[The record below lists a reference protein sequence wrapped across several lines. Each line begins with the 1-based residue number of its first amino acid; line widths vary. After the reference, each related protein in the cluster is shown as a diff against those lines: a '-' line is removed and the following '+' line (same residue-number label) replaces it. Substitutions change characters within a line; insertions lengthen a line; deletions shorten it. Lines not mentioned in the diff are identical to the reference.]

1 MAKQLTDEDWQAKRF
16 EVMELFS
23 PGAPIDENELF
34 AGRSDQI
41 SQLIEAVLQRGQHAI
56 VYGERGVGKTSLA
69 RTFSVRLIR
78 PTKSLSSVVINCDP
92 SDSYTSLWKKV
103 FLDLSHD
110 GKNIVDGYIGEITPD
125 DVRRVLSGF
134 DLTTTPVI
142 VLDEFDKLED
152 QGAKGLVANTIK
164 SLSDYSV
171 PATLILVGV
180 ANSVSDLISEHQSIA
195 RALVQVRMPRMKPAE
210 LQEIVDK
217 RLNKVAMKISKP
229 AIAQIIALSRGL
241 PHYTHLLG
249 QYAAR
254 RAIDARTLNVDVQH
268 VDGAERD
275 CLEKVDQS
283 IREQYHRA
291 THSPRG
297 GNIYREVLL
306 GCALAEPDD
315 LGFFPA
321 KAVEEPLSIIMKK
334 PYDVAMF
341 GQHLKKLCE
350 TDRGEIL
357 EQTGSPR
364 RFRYRFAEPLMQ
376 PYVILRG
383 LSDGLIDKLTMEGLM
398 PSALQPRLAS
408 PSQPPATSGR

>member
-1 MAKQLTDEDWQAKRF
+1 MSTQQRGDDF
-16 EVMELFS
+16 EVKRLEVIELFS

-34 AGRSDQI
+34 AGRADQI
-41 SQLIEAVLQRGQHAI
+41 NQLVEAVLQRGQHAI
-56 VYGERGVGKTSLA
+56 VFGERGVGKTSLA
-69 RTFSVRLIR
+69 RTFSVRLVR
-78 PTKSLSSVVINCDP
+78 PTKTLSSVVINCDP
-92 SDSYTSLWKKV
+92 SDTYTSLWKKV
-103 FLDLSHD
+103 FVDLSYE
-110 GKNIVDGYIGEITPD
+110 GKGVGDTFPSEITPD
-125 DVRRVLSGF
+125 DVRRVLAGF

-142 VLDEFDKLED
+142 VLDEFDKLVD
-152 QGAKGLVANTIK
+152 QKAKGLIANTIK

-180 ANSVSDLISEHQSIA
+180 ANSVGDLLSEHQSIA
-195 RALVQVRMPRMKPAE
+195 RALVQVRMPRMKPLE

-217 RLNKVAMKISKP
+217 RLGKVGMKITKP

-254 RAIDARTLNVDVQH
+254 RALDGRTLAVDVPH
-268 VDGAERD
+268 VDGAEKD
-275 CLEKVDQS
+275 CLDRVDQS

-297 GNIYREVLL
+297 GNIYREVIL
-306 GCALAEPDD
+306 GCALAEADD

-321 KAVEEPLSIIMKK
+321 KAVEEPLSIIMDR

-350 TDRGEIL
+350 ADRAEIL
-357 EQTGSPR
+357 EQTGSAR

-376 PYVILRG
+376 PYAILRG
-383 LSDGLIDKLTMEGLM
+383 LSDGLIDKPTLEKLM
-398 PSALQPRLAS
+398 PSPVQARLS
-408 PSQPPATSGR
+408 SGP

>member
-1 MAKQLTDEDWQAKRF
+1 VKRL
-16 EVMELFS
+16 EALELFS

-41 SQLIEAVLQRGQHAI
+41 NRLIEAVLQRGQHAI
-56 VYGERGVGKTSLA
+56 VFGERGVGKTSLA

-78 PTKSLSSVVINCDP
+78 PTKSLSSVVVNCDP
-92 SDSYTSLWKKV
+92 SDTYTSIWRKV
-103 FLDLSHD
+103 FLDVSD
-110 GKNIVDGYIGEITPD
+110 GGRGVVDGFQTEIAPD
-125 DVRRVLSGF
+125 DVRRVLAGF

-152 QGAKGLVANTIK
+152 QRAKGLIANTIK
-164 SLSDYSV
+164 TLSDYSV

-180 ANSVSDLISEHQSIA
+180 ANSVGDLISEHQSIA
-195 RALVQVRMPRMKPAE
+195 RALVQVRMPRMNPAE
-210 LQEIVDK
+210 LQEIIDK
-217 RLNKVAMKISKP
+217 RLSKLGMTITRP
-229 AIAQIIALSRGL
+229 AVAQITALSRGL

-254 RAIDARTLNVDVQH
+254 RAIDSRTLVVDVPH
-268 VDGAERD
+268 VDEAEKD
-275 CLEKVDQS
+275 CLDRVDQS

-297 GNIYREVLL
+297 GNIYREVIL
-306 GCALAEPDD
+306 GCALAEADD

-341 GQHLKKLCE
+341 GLHLKKLCE
-350 TDRGEIL
+350 TDRAELL

-383 LSDGLIDKLTMEGLM
+383 LSDGLIDKPTLESLM
-398 PSALQPRLAS
+398 PSPVQPRLS
-408 PSQPPATSGR
+408 SGI

>member
-1 MAKQLTDEDWQAKRF
+1 VATSSENDTWQVKRL
-16 EVMELFS
+16 EALELFS

-41 SQLIEAVLQRGQHAI
+41 NRLIEAVLQRGQHAI
-56 VYGERGVGKTSLA
+56 VFGERGVGKTSLA

-78 PTKSLSSVVINCDP
+78 PTKSLSSVVVNCDP
-92 SDSYTSLWKKV
+92 SDTYTSIWRKV
-103 FLDLSHD
+103 FLDLSD
-110 GKNIVDGYIGEITPD
+110 GGRGVVDGFQTEIAPD
-125 DVRRVLSGF
+125 DVRRVLAGF

-152 QGAKGLVANTIK
+152 QRAKGLIANTIK
-164 SLSDYSV
+164 TLSDYSV

-180 ANSVSDLISEHQSIA
+180 ANSVGDLISEHQSIA
-195 RALVQVRMPRMKPAE
+195 RALVQVRMPRMNPAE
-210 LQEIVDK
+210 LQEIIDK
-217 RLNKVAMKISKP
+217 RLSKLGMTITRP
-229 AIAQIIALSRGL
+229 AVAQITALSRGL

-254 RAIDARTLNVDVQH
+254 RAIDSRTLVVDVPH
-268 VDGAERD
+268 VDEAEKD
-275 CLEKVDQS
+275 CLDRVDQS

-297 GNIYREVLL
+297 GNIYREVIL
-306 GCALAEPDD
+306 GCALAEADD

-341 GQHLKKLCE
+341 GLHLKKLCE
-350 TDRGEIL
+350 TDRAELL

-383 LSDGLIDKLTMEGLM
+383 LSDGLIDKPTLESLM
-398 PSALQPRLAS
+398 PSPVQPRLS
-408 PSQPPATSGR
+408 SGI

>member
-1 MAKQLTDEDWQAKRF
+1 MATNPESDNWQIKRL
-16 EVMELFS
+16 EALELFS

-41 SQLIEAVLQRGQHAI
+41 NQLIEAVLQRGQHAI
-56 VYGERGVGKTSLA
+56 VFGERGVGKTSLA

-78 PTKSLSSVVINCDP
+78 PTKSLSSVVVNCDP
-92 SDSYTSLWKKV
+92 SDTYTSLWRKV
-103 FLDLSHD
+103 FLDLSD
-110 GKNIVDGYIGEITPD
+110 GGKGVVDSVPTEIAPD
-125 DVRRVLSGF
+125 DVRRVLAGF

-152 QGAKGLVANTIK
+152 QRAKGLIANTIK
-164 SLSDYSV
+164 TLSDYSV

-180 ANSVSDLISEHQSIA
+180 ANSVGDLISEHQSIA
-195 RALVQVRMPRMKPAE
+195 RALVQVRMPRMNPAE
-210 LQEIVDK
+210 LQEIIDK
-217 RLNKVAMKISKP
+217 RLSKLGMSITRP
-229 AIAQIIALSRGL
+229 AVAQITALSRGL

-254 RAIDARTLNVDVQH
+254 RAIDGRTLVVDVPH
-268 VDGAERD
+268 VDGAEKD
-275 CLEKVDQS
+275 CLDRVDQS

-297 GNIYREVLL
+297 GNIYREVIL
-306 GCALAEPDD
+306 GCALAEADD

-341 GQHLKKLCE
+341 GLHLKKLCE
-350 TDRGEIL
+350 GDRAELL

-383 LSDGLIDKLTMEGLM
+383 LSDGLIDKLTLERLM
-398 PSALQPRLAS
+398 PSPVQPRLS
-408 PSQPPATSGR
+408 SGF

>member
-1 MAKQLTDEDWQAKRF
+1 VATSSENDTWQVKRL
-16 EVMELFS
+16 EALELFS

-41 SQLIEAVLQRGQHAI
+41 NRLIEAVLQRGQHAI
-56 VYGERGVGKTSLA
+56 VFGERGVGKTSLA

-78 PTKSLSSVVINCDP
+78 PTKSLSSVVVNCDP
-92 SDSYTSLWKKV
+92 SDTYTSIWRKV
-103 FLDLSHD
+103 FLDVSD
-110 GKNIVDGYIGEITPD
+110 GGRGVVDGFQTEIAPD
-125 DVRRVLSGF
+125 DVRRVLAGF

-152 QGAKGLVANTIK
+152 QRAKGLIANTIK
-164 SLSDYSV
+164 TLSDYSV

-180 ANSVSDLISEHQSIA
+180 ANSVGDLISEHQSIA
-195 RALVQVRMPRMKPAE
+195 RALVQVRMPRMNPAE
-210 LQEIVDK
+210 LQEIIDK
-217 RLNKVAMKISKP
+217 RLSKLGMTITRP
-229 AIAQIIALSRGL
+229 AVAQITALSRGL

-254 RAIDARTLNVDVQH
+254 RAIDSRTLVVDVPH
-268 VDGAERD
+268 VDEAEKD
-275 CLEKVDQS
+275 CLDRVDQS

-297 GNIYREVLL
+297 GNIYREVIL
-306 GCALAEPDD
+306 GCALAEADD

-341 GQHLKKLCE
+341 GLHLKKLCE
-350 TDRGEIL
+350 TDRAELL

-383 LSDGLIDKLTMEGLM
+383 LSDGLIDKPTLESLM
-398 PSALQPRLAS
+398 PSPVQPRLS
-408 PSQPPATSGR
+408 SGI

>member
-1 MAKQLTDEDWQAKRF
+1 MPIKMTDSDWASKRY
-16 EVMELFS
+16 EVLELFS

-34 AGRSDQI
+34 AGRTDQI
-41 SQLIEAVLQRGQHAI
+41 NQLIEAVLQRGQHAI

-78 PTKSLSSVVINCDP
+78 PTKTLSAVVINCDP
-92 SDSYTSLWKKV
+92 SDTYSSLWKKV

-110 GKNIVDGYIGEITPD
+110 GQDVGDSYKGDVTPD

-142 VLDEFDKLED
+142 ILDEFDKLEA
-152 QGAKGLVANTIK
+152 QKAKGLVANTIK

-217 RLNKVAMKISKP
+217 RLTKVGMRISKP
-229 AIAQIIALSRGL
+229 AMAQIIALSRGL

-254 RAIDARTLNVDVQH
+254 RAIDSKALYVEEAH
-268 VDGAERD
+268 VDGAEKD
-275 CLEKVDQS
+275 CLDKVDQS

-306 GCALAEPDD
+306 ACALAEPDD

-321 KAVEEPLSIIMKK
+321 KAVEEPLSIVMKK

-341 GQHLKKLCE
+341 GQHLKKLCDV
-350 TDRGEIL
+350 DRGEIL

-383 LSDGLIDKLTMEGLM
+383 LSDNLIDKATLEGLM
-398 PSALQPRLAS
+398 PSPVQPRLSNA
-408 PSQPPATSGR
+408 P